1 MKNFNT
7 LYLRRFSCLALMS
20 GLLSLQ
26 ACAPL
31 LVGGFV
37 EGTLVASDR
46 RTSGIQLEDQGIEIK
61 ANNRVKDALGDKAHV
76 TLYSYNRQVLVLGEV
91 ANERDA
97 QYAIQVVSQVENVKS
112 VVNELKVAPFA
123 SFSAKTQDLYLASKV
138 KANLVDTKNI
148 YATAFKVVAYQGTV
162 YLMGRVTQREA
173 DIATQVARNASGVSK
188 VVKVFEILSEEELK
202 SLMST
207 PVKAPSLGSK

>member
-1 MKNFNT
+1 MKTLNT
-7 LYLRRFSCLALMS
+7 RNLRRISLLAVMTA
-20 GLLSLQ
+20 LLSLQ

-37 EGTLVASDR
+37 EGTLIASDR
-46 RTSGIQLEDQGIEIK
+46 RTSGIQVEDQGIEIK
-61 ANNRVKDALGDKAHV
+61 GNNRIKEAMGEKAHV
-76 TLYSYNRQVLVLGEV
+76 TLFSYNRQVLVLGEV
-91 ANERDA
+91 SNDRDA
-97 QYAIQVVSQVENVKS
+97 QYIVQLVSQVENVKS

-123 SFSAKTQDLYLASKV
+123 SFSDKTKDLYLASKV

-148 YATAFKVVAYQGTV
+148 YATAFYVVAYQGTV